1 MWGQCI
7 SQHFV
12 KYVDSIKT
20 HRQKKRKKK
29 QAWERGWK
37 TNIIWQVCGTFGSD
51 SVIPSGSKSGSEERR
66 CGRGRQR
73 DRVNSEQLFFHVER
87 WQKKSVKGL
96 TRYRRYWTERME
108 KKRRDEQKGKGWRW
122 AVIRLEGCK
131 DVALFGTIA
140 SLKITFRYF
149 MSVGRSVLCSSLTK
163 NPKFPKANMSCC
175 FGICCQSC
183 IPVVKLHGRVW
194 STNLLFPYV

>member
-20 HRQKKRKKK
+20 HRQKKRKKNRHGKGGGK
-29 QAWERGWK
+29 QTSSDKFVAHLVQTVWFPLDLRVVARRGGVGEEGRETEWTLSNCSSMWK
-37 TNIIWQVCGTFGSD
+37 GDKRKVWKGSPD
-51 SVIPSGSKSGSEERR
+51 TGGI
-66 CGRGRQR
+66 
-73 DRVNSEQLFFHVER
+73 
-87 WQKKSVKGL
+87 
-96 TRYRRYWTERME
+96 
-108 KKRRDEQKGKGWRW
+108 EQKGWIKRGGMNRKEKDEGE

-175 FGICCQSC
+175 FGICCQCC